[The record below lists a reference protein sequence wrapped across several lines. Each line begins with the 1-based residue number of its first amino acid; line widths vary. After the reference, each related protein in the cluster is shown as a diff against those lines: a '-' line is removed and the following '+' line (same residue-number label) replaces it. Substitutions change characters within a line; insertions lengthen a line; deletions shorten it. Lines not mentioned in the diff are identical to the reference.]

1 MTDTIKR
8 IKLAAAIIVVSA
20 FCFTFWRRAEA
31 AQEIQY
37 PRPEII
43 GIGVPMIDRLGTD
56 DQAALVIHF
65 SGDIHG
71 GLEPCG

>member
-8 IKLAAAIIVVSA
+8 IKLAAAILVVSA
-20 FCFTFWRRAEA
+20 FCFTIWRGAEA
-31 AQEIQY
+31 AQEIER

-43 GIGVPMIDRLGTD
+43 GIGVPMNERIGTD
-56 DQAALVIHF
+56 DGAALIIHF

>member
-1 MTDTIKR
+1 MTNTIKR
-8 IKLAAAIIVVSA
+8 AKLAAAILALSA
-20 FCFTFWRRAEA
+20 FCFTSWRGS
-31 AQEIQY
+31 AQETEH

-43 GIGVPMIDRLGTD
+43 GIGAGMNERIGAD
-56 DQAALVIHF
+56 DGAALVIHF

>member
-1 MTDTIKR
+1 MTNTIKR
-8 IKLAAAIIVVSA
+8 IKLAAALLAVSA
-20 FCFTFWRRAEA
+20 FCFTFWRGS
-31 AQEIQY
+31 AQEIKR

-43 GIGVPMIDRLGTD
+43 GIGTPMNERIGTD
-56 DQAALVIHF
+56 DGAALVVHF